1 MIVSANRVVAAPRH
15 PLAKLLPTLSV
26 ERLWEC
32 ALGSMDCCELVGWV
46 TFTSGRSRRPEGIPV
61 ATERKAIRKP
71 VRYDARPSRGWG
83 ACGGLAMTW
92 RALPRDP
99 SKVGAC
105 KQNVHAKIGVG
116 TSKAMRAAG
125 RPCSMLRPLTHSPAA
140 RHDAEHG
147 TAVAADYAP
156 SRARQ

>member
-1 MIVSANRVVAAPRH
+1 MASIVETERPMWITLVNRTNGGLHRGALQPYSRVEWHHLRISREKEESKRGGRSKEMIVSANRVVAAPRH

-92 RALPRDP
+92 RA
-99 SKVGAC
+99 C
-105 KQNVHAKIGVG
+105 KAN
-116 TSKAMRAAG
+116 RAL
-125 RPCSMLRPLTHSPAA
+125 SAA
-140 RHDAEHG
+140 
-147 TAVAADYAP
+147 
-156 SRARQ
+156 